1 MGNKQAARP
10 AADSSAKLPKIVA
23 IDADGKATRLKAERL
38 EIDFGDGRKL
48 LLAFPERAWGDLEI
62 EADADD
68 EAAVPMLSLQ
78 PGACNLLTLRV
89 DVHHDMAFL
98 EPLDL
103 PQAAHSPVL
112 KLSVQKAVEG
122 DDKANAPKKN
132 HIRRWAQAALQQDA
146 QVTVR
151 LVGEDE
157 GRSLNHDYRGKDYAT
172 NVLTFAYAE
181 GEDLPGVPFRPR
193 TARLPATSCCAC
205 RWWCAR
211 RRPRARPLRRT
222 SPTSSCMACCTCKV
236 SITRTRSRPPKWKRW
251 KPRSCVPSATPTPMP
266 ERPRGAAPAG
276 AGA

>member
-1 MGNKQAARP
+1 MGNKQAA
-10 AADSSAKLPKIVA
+10 AAASAKLPKIVA

-68 EAAVPMLSLQ
+68 EAAVPMLSLR

-103 PQAAHSPVL
+103 PQIVHPPVL
-112 KLSVQKAVEG
+112 KLAVQKAVEG

-132 HIRRWAQAALQQDA
+132 HIRRWAQAALRRDA

-157 GRSLNHDYRGKDYAT
+157 GRSLNRDYRGKDYAT
-172 NVLTFAYAE
+172 NVLTFAYDE
-181 GEDLPGVPFRPR
+181 GEDMPLPEGLPLMGDLVLCRQVVER
-193 TARLPATSCCAC
+193 EAAEQGKALDAHYAHLSVHGMLHLQGYTHENEEDTAR
-205 RWWCAR
+205 
-211 RRPRARPLRRT
+211 
-222 SPTSSCMACCTCKV
+222 ME
-236 SITRTRSRPPKWKRW
+236 SIE
-251 KPRSCVPSATPTPMP
+251 V
-266 ERPRGAAPAG
+266 GILAALGYPDPYA
-276 AGA
+276 